1 MEQNRTISADV
12 CAAERDGA
20 AEYEAV
26 IGLEVHVEL
35 KTGRK
40 IFCSCRPKFG
50 DEPNTAVCPVC
61 LGMPGALPVLSDEAV
76 SLAVRAG
83 LALGCTINRVSW
95 FDRKN
100 YYYPDLP
107 KGYQITQLERPV
119 CVGGAV
125 PIETRAGKREI
136 PLLRIHMEEDAGKL
150 IHRGDETLIDYN
162 RAGVPL
168 IEIVS
173 EPELRTPEEAKAY
186 LNSLRRILSYA
197 GVSDCRMNEGS
208 LRCDVNVSVRPRGS
222 SEYGIKCEIKN
233 VNSVNYVGRALEEEI
248 ARQTALLRAGEEVEA
263 QTRRFNEDTGKTE
276 KMRVKEAFIDYRYF
290 TEPNLPAV
298 ELTDEWMRDVKDAMP
313 PLPDE
318 AARTLTER
326 FGVKGE
332 NAALLTSS
340 VFVTEYFT
348 ACAEAC
354 GSDAERAAMEN
365 LFVGELLEGIDPDA
379 VGAVVPVSPSA
390 LAGAAG
396 LFAEGKIVSGNAK
409 RLVRLLA
416 EAEDGTLTRGDAVL
430 LAEREN
436 LLKLADP
443 DALMPFVRDA
453 VAASPRAV
461 ADYGR
466 GKTAAL
472 KQILG
477 QVMRATGG
485 RADPILAEKMILGAV
500 EDLNEK

>member
-1 MEQNRTISADV
+1 MATSANNTS
-12 CAAERDGA
+12 GPS

-40 IFCSCRPKFG
+40 IFCSCTPRFG
-50 DEPNTAVCPVC
+50 DEPNTAVCPIC

-76 SLAVRAG
+76 ELAVRAG
-83 LALGCTINRVSW
+83 LALGCTINRTSW

-107 KGYQITQLERPV
+107 KGYQITQLECPV

-125 PIETRAGKREI
+125 PIETSAGRREI
-136 PLLRIHMEEDAGKL
+136 PLVRIHMEEDAGKL
-150 IHRGDETLIDYN
+150 IHRGEETLIDYN

-173 EPELRTPEEAKAY
+173 EPALRTPEEAKAY

-208 LRCDVNVSVRPRGS
+208 LRCDVNVSVRPAGS
-222 SEYGIKCEIKN
+222 EEYGIKCEIKN

-248 ARQTALLRAGEEVEA
+248 SRQTALLRAGEEVEA

-276 KMRVKEAFIDYRYF
+276 KMRVKEAFVDYRYY
-290 TEPNLPAV
+290 TEPNLPAIV
-298 ELTDEWMRDVKDAMP
+298 LTDEWMKRTEEAMP

-318 AARTLTER
+318 AARCLTER
-326 FGVKGE
+326 FGVKRE

-354 GSDAERAAMEN
+354 RSDGERSAAEN
-365 LFVGELLEGIDPDA
+365 LFIGELLDRIDPDA
-379 VGAVVPVSPSA
+379 PVRPLEPEA
-390 LAGAAG
+390 LAGVAE
-396 LFAEGKIVSGNAK
+396 LFAEGKIVSGNAR
-409 RLVRLLA
+409 RLIRLLA
-416 EAEDGTLTRGDAVL
+416 EEGAGSREDARRTAE
-430 LAEREN
+430 EEN
-436 LLKLADP
+436 LLKLADR
-443 DALMPFVRDA
+443 DALFPYVRDA
-453 VAASPRAV
+453 VEASPRA
-461 ADYGR
+461 AEDYRR

-485 RADPILAEKMILGAV
+485 RADPLLTEEMIRDLLEK
-500 EDLNEK
+500 

>member
-1 MEQNRTISADV
+1 MAPEDR
-12 CAAERDGA
+12 A

-40 IFCSCRPKFG
+40 IFCSCRPRFG
-50 DEPNTAVCPVC
+50 DEPNTAVCPIC

-76 SLAVRAG
+76 ALAVRAG

-119 CVGGAV
+119 CLGGAV
-125 PIETRAGKREI
+125 PIETQTGRREI
-136 PLLRIHMEEDAGKL
+136 PLIRIHMEEDAGKL
-150 IHRGDETLIDYN
+150 IHRGGETLIDYN

-173 EPELRTPEEAKAY
+173 EPALRTPEEARAY
-186 LNSLRRILSYA
+186 LNSLRRILTYA

-222 SEYGIKCEIKN
+222 AEYGIKCEIKN

-248 ARQTALLRAGEEVEA
+248 ARQTAMLRRGEEVEA

-276 KMRVKEAFIDYRYF
+276 KMRVKEAFVDYRYF

-298 ELTDEWMRDVKDAMP
+298 ELTEDWMREVEAAMP

-318 AARTLTER
+318 AARILTER
-326 FGVKGE
+326 YGVKRE
-332 NAALLTSS
+332 NAALLTGS
-340 VFVTEYFT
+340 VFVTSTFT

-354 GSDAERAAMEN
+354 RNEGERAAAEN
-365 LFVGELLEGIDPDA
+365 LFIGELLDRIDPDA
-379 VGAVVPVSPSA
+379 PEVPLAPEA
-390 LAGAAG
+390 LAGAAR
-396 LFAEGKIVSGNAK
+396 LFAEGRIVSGNAR

-416 EAEDGTLTRGDAVL
+416 DRADRETLTREDAVRC
-430 LAEREN
+430 AEEN
-436 LLKLADP
+436 RLLKMTDP
-443 DALMPFVRDA
+443 EELLPFVR
-453 VAASPRAV
+453 AAAEACPRAI

-472 KQILG
+472 KQVLG
-477 QVMRATGG
+477 QVMRATEG
-485 RADPILAEKMILGAV
+485 RADPAAAENMIRELADNMNKS
-500 EDLNEK
+500 

>member
-1 MEQNRTISADV
+1 MAPEDK
-12 CAAERDGA
+12 A

-35 KTGRK
+35 KTRRK
-40 IFCSCRPKFG
+40 IFCSCRPRFG
-50 DEPNTAVCPVC
+50 DEPNTAVCPIC

-76 SLAVRAG
+76 ALAVRAG

-125 PIETRAGKREI
+125 PIETSAGRREI
-136 PLLRIHMEEDAGKL
+136 PLVRIHMEEDAGKL
-150 IHRGDETLIDYN
+150 IHRGGETLIDYN

-173 EPELRTPEEAKAY
+173 EPALRTPEEAKAY
-186 LNSLRRILSYA
+186 LNSLRRILTYA

-222 SEYGIKCEIKN
+222 AEYGIKCEIKN

-248 ARQTALLRAGEEVEA
+248 ARQTAMLRRGEEVEA

-276 KMRVKEAFIDYRYF
+276 KMRVKEAFVDYRYF

-298 ELTDEWMRDVKDAMP
+298 ELTEDWMREIKAAMP

-318 AARTLTER
+318 AARILTER
-326 FGVKGE
+326 FGVKRE
-332 NAALLTSS
+332 NAALLTGS
-340 VFVTEYFT
+340 VFVTSYFT

-354 GSDAERAAMEN
+354 RNEGERGAAEN
-365 LFVGELLEGIDPDA
+365 LFIGELLDAIDPD
-379 VGAVVPVSPSA
+379 SPEIPLAPDA
-390 LAGAAG
+390 LAGAAQ
-396 LFAEGKIVSGNAK
+396 LFAEGVIVSGNAR

-416 EAEDGTLTRGDAVL
+416 ERADHEALTREDAVRE
-430 LAEREN
+430 AEEN
-436 LLKLADP
+436 RLLKMTDP
-443 DALMPFVRDA
+443 EELLPFVR
-453 VAASPRAV
+453 AAAEACPRAI

-472 KQILG
+472 KQVLG
-477 QVMRATGG
+477 QVMRATEG
-485 RADPILAEKMILGAV
+485 RADPAAAGKMIRELA
-500 EDLNEK
+500 DNMNKT